1 MSPVLLLVI
10 LFSYL
15 YPYNPYNLMNPGS
28 VICVCGAGTMG
39 SGIAQAAAAS
49 GFYAI
54 VYELNQAVLEKA
66 NTSIEKNLH
75 SLVEKNK
82 ITGAAKQETLNNLKF
97 TNNLHDCL
105 GDVII
110 EAIIEKPEAK
120 ISLFNQLAEINHSE
134 TVFASNTSSLSI
146 TEIARGVKNPE
157 RVIGMHF
164 FNPPTIMKLVEVV
177 NTEFTNDQTTNTIIE
192 LTKQMKKMPVICKDS
207 PGFIVNRVAR
217 PFYIES
223 LRLAEE
229 GLVDFARIDS
239 LMESSGFKM
248 GPFKLM
254 DLIGNDVNYAVSCSV
269 YDQLKKPERLRPSP
283 IQKEKV
289 DKGQFG
295 KKTGKGYYSY

>member
-1 MSPVLLLVI
+1 MD
-10 LFSYL
+10 
-15 YPYNPYNLMNPGS
+15 PGS
-28 VICVCGAGTMG
+28 TICICGAGTMG
-39 SGIAQAAAAS
+39 CGIAQAAASS
-49 GFYAI
+49 GFYTI
-54 VYELNQAVLEKA
+54 LYELNDVVLEKA
-66 NTSIEKNLH
+66 KASIEKNLQ
-75 SLVEKNK
+75 SLVEKRK
-82 ITGAAKQETLNNLKF
+82 ITGNAKEETLNNLRF

-146 TEIARGVKNPE
+146 TQIAKGVKNPE

-164 FNPPTIMKLVEVV
+164 FNPATIMRLVEVV
-177 NTEFTNDQTTNTIIE
+177 NTEFINNQTTSTIIE
-192 LTKQMKKMPVICKDS
+192 LAKLMNKTPVICKDS

-223 LRLAEE
+223 LRLVEE
-229 GLVDFARIDS
+229 ELIDLAKIDS
-239 LMESSGFKM
+239 LMESTGFKM

-254 DLIGNDVNYAVSCSV
+254 DLIGNDINYAVSCSV
-269 YDQLKKPERLRPSP
+269 YEQLGDPERLKPSF

-289 DKGQFG
+289 ETGQLG
-295 KKTGKGYYSY
+295 KKTGKGYYNY